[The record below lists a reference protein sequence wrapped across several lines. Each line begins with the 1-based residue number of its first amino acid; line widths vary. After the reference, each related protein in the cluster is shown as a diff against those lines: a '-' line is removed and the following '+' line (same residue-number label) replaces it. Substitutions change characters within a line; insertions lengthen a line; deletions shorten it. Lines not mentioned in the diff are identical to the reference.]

1 MSQITVEKALSAR
14 NVGKKL
20 IHIERFTGYL
30 RAELLSRRDALTVS
44 CVIAV
49 ACTSTLRFIRS
60 CFPIRSTH
68 LALLLRYQ
76 PQIWAKKKKRH
87 KHKKIYNKN
96 EKHETCSYNTD
107 VIAEVAA
114 EKLRIQIGSGLI
126 WNHMW
131 WGASQREDPAGQ
143 Y

>member
-1 MSQITVEKALSAR
+1 MKK
-14 NVGKKL
+14 KKL

-60 CFPIRSTH
+60 GFPIRSTH

-76 PQIWAKKKKRH
+76 PQIRAKRKKRR
-87 KHKKIYNKN
+87 KKGINIKKIYNKN

-131 WGASQREDPAGQ
+131 WGR
-143 Y
+143 